1 MSWDLGYLAGQAA
14 ERAIGENILA
24 IKEGQWRQEINE
36 VAAERN
42 QLARKVQEL
51 EAHLREQIAYSDDL
65 QRDLDRA
72 LQALAKAGANPTER
86 QALSVAPHVRRQK
99 LAEEERL
106 RREKAEEQ
114 ERQRRHQAY
123 LASLPTPAQIE
134 EMKQREELRERRRRR
149 NFRILAIT
157 AFLIWG
163 ATAAYEYVD
172 SKGGRRLILENWYVN
187 RVLPLQKPAHVSLDT
202 YGCLNCHHR
211 KSGESFM
218 VYESR
223 FKRLEST
230 AQKKEAL
237 TRMSAS
243 VATKSAVKRFDLSDA
258 EVRRLATDITKGAY
272 SYR

>member
-1 MSWDLGYLAGQAA
+1 MSWSFEYSRGAFN
-14 ERAIGENILA
+14 ERMIGEEILA
-24 IKEGQWRQEINE
+24 IKEGQWAQAINA
-36 VAAERN
+36 VRAERDELDR
-42 QLARKVQEL
+42 QLRVVEGQL
-51 EAHLREQIAYSDDL
+51 QQQIAYSDDL

-72 LQALAKAGANPTER
+72 IQALAKAGANPTER
-86 QALSVAPHVRRQK
+86 HALSVAPHIRRQR
-99 LAEEERL
+99 LEEQERRHREIAEEE
-106 RREKAEEQ
+106 

-149 NFRILAIT
+149 NFRILTIT

-163 ATAAYEYVD
+163 ATAAYEYVE
-172 SKGGRRLILENWYVN
+172 SMGGRRLILENWYVN

-223 FKRLEST
+223 FKRLAST

-258 EVRRLATDITKGAY
+258 EVLRLATDITKGAY

>member
-114 ERQRRHQAY
+114 ERQRRLEAY
-123 LASLPTPAQIE
+123 RAALP
-134 EMKQREELRERRRRR
+134 EMLRRQELERR
-149 NFRILAIT
+149 
-157 AFLIWG
+157 
-163 ATAAYEYVD
+163 
-172 SKGGRRLILENWYVN
+172 GRRVFWFLVLTGLLLWGGTSLYGYVTNPKVMSRILENEYVN
-187 RVLPLQKPAHVSLDT
+187 RVLPLQKPAHVSLDRNARQAPV
-202 YGCLNCHHR
+202 LQA
-211 KSGESFM
+211 GE
-218 VYESR
+218 
-223 FKRLEST
+223 
-230 AQKKEAL
+230 
-237 TRMSAS
+237 
-243 VATKSAVKRFDLSDA
+243 
-258 EVRRLATDITKGAY
+258 G
-272 SYR
+272 

>member
-157 AFLIWG
+157 CQNDKATQMPQFHEQCSYTG
-163 ATAAYEYVD
+163 AD
-172 SKGGRRLILENWYVN
+172 
-187 RVLPLQKPAHVSLDT
+187 
-202 YGCLNCHHR
+202 
-211 KSGESFM
+211 
-218 VYESR
+218 
-223 FKRLEST
+223 
-230 AQKKEAL
+230 
-237 TRMSAS
+237 
-243 VATKSAVKRFDLSDA
+243 DLLLFA
-258 EVRRLATDITKGAY
+258 PRYAR
-272 SYR
+272 